1 MNPFDMRIDYVGTEF
16 PLVDVLALLWFVLLW
31 NGYAISAEKMGT
43 RQNNLLNIMNFYRLE
58 WMRAMLKRDNR
69 MMDAAM
75 IGNLQRSIA
84 FFAST
89 TIFII
94 LGLIT
99 LLGYHDKAEMLIG
112 AIPFSTPAPPLLWEM
127 KVCLMIVIFI
137 YAFFKYT
144 WSLRQY
150 NYAGIF
156 ISAAPDHNEHLARHE
171 EIARKGAYLV
181 GNAARHF
188 NMGLRAYY
196 FGLAV
201 LGWFISG
208 SVFILATTWMVFII
222 YRREFSSHTLQNLSG
237 ETLVYPM
244 D

>member
-1 MNPFDMRIDYVGTEF
+1 MSLWTEPVDFFGIPF
-16 PLVDVLALLWFVLLW
+16 PPVDAAALLWFVILW

-43 RQNNLLNIMNFYRLE
+43 RRNNLLNIMNFYRLE
-58 WMRAMLKRDNR
+58 WMRAMLRRDNR

-75 IGNLQRSIA
+75 VGNLQRSIA

-94 LGLIT
+94 LGLVT
-99 LLGYHDKAEMLIG
+99 LLGYRDKAEMLIDI
-112 AIPFSTPAPPLLWEM
+112 IPFSAPAPPLLWEL

-156 ISAAPDHNEHLARHE
+156 IAAAPDHNAHLARHE
-171 EIARKGAYLV
+171 DIARKGAYLV

-196 FGLAV
+196 FGLAA

-208 SVFILATTWMVFII
+208 PVFIVATTWMVFII
-222 YRREFSSHTLQNLSG
+222 YRREFSSHTLHNLSG
-237 ETLVYPM
+237 ETPVYPM